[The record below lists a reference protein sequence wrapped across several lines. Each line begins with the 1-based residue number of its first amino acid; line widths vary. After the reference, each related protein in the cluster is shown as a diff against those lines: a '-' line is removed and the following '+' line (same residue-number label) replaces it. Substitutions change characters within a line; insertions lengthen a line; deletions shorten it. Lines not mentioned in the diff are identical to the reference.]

1 VKELRFAVVIF
12 GYRRQNLRLLPWRYM
27 HEINKHLLRLGH
39 EVVVITDGRPK
50 LPRNEDV
57 ESVPVI
63 RLRHVKH
70 FPPCNF
76 DEIAKTITEVSPDAV
91 LWLMGLT
98 SFLQK
103 RLYGNLG
110 YPIVAVV
117 GSPVYSLCEL
127 LKNLSVIDIIQN
139 VRIIMANFAEAFI
152 PKYLVRDAFNL
163 DAINVVVTMSRRN
176 KERLEKIGVRPD
188 KLVCVPPSVDYSFLQ
203 RPSFEDVGKTKAEVC
218 DGIGDCFLA
227 TYLGPPLNVRGL
239 DTLLLAVKLAFKK
252 SSISSRFRVLILSR
266 EQGEEHHAHR
276 ERLLSLVN
284 KLGLGKVVK
293 IKHGFLSKDEVKVH
307 LAASDLVVLPFKHVI
322 SDVPIS
328 IMEGM
333 SLGAPVLSTD
343 LDGIPELLCEGRGLV
358 IKPGDF
364 RSLAELIAYYCE
376 NTEELKKY
384 GERARKY
391 MVNHSTWEDCAR
403 KMLTLLKNARS

>member
-1 VKELRFAVVIF
+1 
-12 GYRRQNLRLLPWRYM
+12 
-27 HEINKHLLRLGH
+27 
-39 EVVVITDGRPK
+39 
-50 LPRNEDV
+50 
-57 ESVPVI
+57 VPVI

-70 FPPCNF
+70 FPPRNF
-76 DEIAKTITEVSPDAV
+76 GEIAKTIAEVNPDAV
-91 LWLMGLT
+91 LWFMGLT
-98 SFLQK
+98 SFFQK
-103 RLYGNLG
+103 RLHEKLG
-110 YPIVAVV
+110 YPIVALV
-117 GSPVYSLCEL
+117 GSPVYFPHEFLR
-127 LKNLSVIDIIQN
+127 NLGAIDLIQN
-139 VRIIMANFAEAFI
+139 AGILMTSFAETFI
-152 PKYLVRDAFNL
+152 PRRLIRGAFNL
-163 DAINVVVTMSRRN
+163 DTINVVVTMSRRN
-176 KERLEKIGVRPD
+176 KERLEKIGVRSD

-203 RPSFEDVGKTKAEVC
+203 RPSFEDVGKIKAEVC
-218 DGIGDCFLA
+218 DSIGDCFLV

-239 DTLLLAVKLAFKK
+239 DTLLLAVKLASKK
-252 SSISSRFRVLILSR
+252 SSILSRFRVLILSR
-266 EQGEEHHAHR
+266 EQGEQHHAHR

-284 KLGLGKVVK
+284 KLDLGKVVK